1 MEAKRP
7 APREPGAAQASIPT
21 AFPPATSS
29 YGRMAIAIG
38 TAAELSAR
46 EKPVAQRAELGF

>member
-21 AFPPATSS
+21 AFTPVSYS
-29 YGRMAIAIG
+29 YGLMAVAIG
-38 TAAELSAR
+38 IAAELSAR